1 MLSLNELI
9 EFFTANKLL
18 TKYHLDRV
26 GIFGSIIHSDNP
38 NDIDLLIENFSDY
51 KDLIGLKSELE
62 SRTGKSVD
70 IVIERFA
77 SPIIIH
83 RAKKEVRYVA

>member
-18 TKYHLDRV
+18 AKYHLDKV

-70 IVIERFA
+70 IVIE
-77 SPIIIH
+77 
-83 RAKKEVRYVA
+83 